1 MLLEANKR
9 GNTRESL
16 QSRSIRVT
24 RHATRR
30 LAVPRCFCLFRR
42 QTRMKLLAAVA
53 SRAY

>member
-42 QTRMKLLAAVA
+42 QTRMKLLVAVA